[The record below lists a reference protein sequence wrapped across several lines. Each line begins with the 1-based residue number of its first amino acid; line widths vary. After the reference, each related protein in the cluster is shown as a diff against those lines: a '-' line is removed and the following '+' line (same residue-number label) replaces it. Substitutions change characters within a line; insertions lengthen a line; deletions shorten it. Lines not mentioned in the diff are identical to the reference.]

1 MRVLVAGG
9 TGVIGRQLLPLLG
22 EVGHEVIVM
31 ARSANGVKVPGAE
44 VVTADA
50 LDRRSV
56 NTAVRSKAPDAVVNL
71 LTAIPRVIDPRH
83 FAQQMAMTNRLRC
96 EGTAN
101 LVDAARGARLV
112 SEGLAYAYQPAG
124 GPIADESRPLWLDGP
139 KPFVPVV
146 RALLELEDRTAEAGG
161 TVLRMGHLY
170 GPGTGFAPEGAFF
183 TQLATGRVPI
193 VGTGS
198 AMFSFLHTHDAAT
211 AIVAS
216 LDKPVSGALNVVDD
230 EPAYARDWLPELAR
244 IIDAPQPKHVPVAL
258 ARLAVGAWGV
268 AYMNRI
274 VGADNSHARFSLDWR
289 PRFATWRTGFESE
302 HSAARGLRP
311 TQ

>member
-9 TGVIGRQLLPLLG
+9 TGVIGSQLLPLLG

-31 ARSANGVKVPGAE
+31 ARPANGLEVPGAQ

-56 NTAVRSKAPDAVVNL
+56 NTAVRSVAPDAVVNL

-83 FAQQMAMTNRLRC
+83 FAQQMSMTNRLRSQ
-96 EGTAN
+96 GTAN

-112 SEGLAYAYQPAG
+112 SAGLAYAYEPAG
-124 GPIADESRPLWLDGP
+124 GPVADESRPLWLDGP
-139 KPFVPVV
+139 KPFVPAV
-146 RALLELEDRTAEAGG
+146 RALVELEERTTEAGG
-161 TVLRMGHLY
+161 AVLRLGHLY
-170 GPGTGFAPEGAFF
+170 GPGTGFAEDGAFF
-183 TQLATGRVPI
+183 AQLATGRAPI

-211 AIVAS
+211 AVVAA

-230 EPAYARDWLPELAR
+230 DPAYVRDWLPEWAR
-244 IIDAPQPKHVPVAL
+244 IIGAPHPKHVPVAL
-258 ARLAVGAWGV
+258 ARLTAGAWGV

-274 VGADNSHARFSLDWR
+274 VGADNSLARFSLDWR
-289 PRFATWRTGFESE
+289 PRFPTWRTGFESE
-302 HSAARGLRP
+302 RSAGHNLGP
-311 TQ
+311 TR